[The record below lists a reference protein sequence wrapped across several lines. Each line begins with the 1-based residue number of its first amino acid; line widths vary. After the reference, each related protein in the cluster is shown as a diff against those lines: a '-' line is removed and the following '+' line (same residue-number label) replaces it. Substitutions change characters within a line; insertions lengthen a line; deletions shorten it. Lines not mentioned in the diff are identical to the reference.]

1 MNFEPVHEVDEY
13 YDGPRGGIA
22 SFNGSL
28 YRFRSR
34 YLDATEYK
42 GEFASVDVFE
52 LIPIGGASG
61 REPILAT
68 ALFRSVADQPASEP
82 GRIRQLEVAWQ
93 LASDSVQPA
102 DAADCPK
109 TGGG

>member
-1 MNFEPVHEVDEY
+1 MKFEPVHEVDEY

-42 GEFASVDVFE
+42 GDFESVDIFE
-52 LIPIGGASG
+52 LTPVDGAAEQG
-61 REPILAT
+61 LILAT
-68 ALFRSVADQPASEP
+68 AHFRPVADQPGSEP
-82 GRIRQLEVAWQ
+82 GKMRQLEVAWQ
-93 LASDSVQPA
+93 LASDMAQHL
-102 DAADCPK
+102 
-109 TGGG
+109 